1 MIDLNLSMVGL
12 AHLAD
17 DSRLDLFYFNCGCS
31 LEVNRAPR
39 VFSATFIVGF
49 GPVVTKA
56 THDRVAKFC
65 SREHAIELAALVMGQ
80 DDHQGVWM
88 STDPAFDKLT
98 FVA

>member
-1 MIDLNLSMVGL
+1 VIDLNLSMVGL

-17 DSRLDLFYFNCGCS
+17 DRRLDLFYFHCGCS

-56 THDRVAKFC
+56 THDRVAKLC
-65 SREHAIELAALVMGQ
+65 SGYHAAELTRALTGN
-80 DDHQGVWM
+80 D
-88 STDPAFDKLT
+88 SLTPDPYHPYDKVH